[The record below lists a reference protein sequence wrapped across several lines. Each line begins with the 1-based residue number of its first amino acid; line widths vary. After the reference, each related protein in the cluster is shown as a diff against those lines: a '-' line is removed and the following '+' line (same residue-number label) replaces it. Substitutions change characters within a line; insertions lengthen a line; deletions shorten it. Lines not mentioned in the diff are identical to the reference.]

1 MPRARSS
8 PIDRD
13 EGAHE
18 AQSDTST
25 ALPTTAET
33 ARPALLGREIDRCDQ
48 QSDRAYPACS
58 QPWCRFLLRH
68 ASEQMT
74 SPLKAVVG
82 WYEGPNSRCRHK
94 IFGDIFFP
102 ASGISTVCLL
112 EDFLADD
119 AKQAFVIW
127 IEDPG
132 TGVSGCG
139 HISDQGRK
147 LISPREWQYLR
158 RDDVRLCGMPGIHN
172 DDWISWPRW
181 RFTQLHLR

>member
-1 MPRARSS
+1 
-8 PIDRD
+8 
-13 EGAHE
+13 
-18 AQSDTST
+18 
-25 ALPTTAET
+25 
-33 ARPALLGREIDRCDQ
+33 
-48 QSDRAYPACS
+48 
-58 QPWCRFLLRH
+58 
-68 ASEQMT
+68 MT
-74 SPLKAVVG
+74 SPSKAVVG

-127 IEDPG
+127 IEDRG
-132 TGVSGCG
+132 TRVSGCG

-158 RDDVRLCGMPGIHN
+158 RHDVRLCGMPGIHN
-172 DDWISWPRW
+172 DAQPGA
-181 RFTQLHLR
+181 QLHVDAVHRMRKKIRFEGFQGSSRKSRSPPTQ